1 MNETV
6 ELIPANTTD
15 KIKMSC
21 EPIPVYLVLEE
32 NGVIKVHPAVVNV
45 RFEHFVKKN
54 FFSSKFYNSTSCIPK
69 WLWIRNNILS
79 K

>member
-1 MNETV
+1 VNETV

-45 RFEHFVKKN
+45 RFEHFVKKTFFRLN
-54 FFSSKFYNSTSCIPK
+54 FTTLLAAYQNDSG
-69 WLWIRNNILS
+69 
-79 K
+79 